1 SLAQRCNL
9 SCVLRTVQ
17 NAESVSGHCT
27 APVFTG
33 ASSNIANLSSL
44 DTLPPFPKC
53 AGSPRLGVLRRL
65 RPLHA
70 VSWHRAHPY
79 APHWREA
86 PAGAVVKS
94 SHVHCCPVDR

>member
-1 SLAQRCNL
+1 
-9 SCVLRTVQ
+9 
-17 NAESVSGHCT
+17 VSGHCT

-33 ASSNIANLSSL
+33 ASSNIADLSSL

-70 VSWHRAHPY
+70 VSWHRAYPC
-79 APHWREA
+79 APPGGKVRE
-86 PAGAVVKS
+86 GTVVKS